1 MVGAGSTVG
10 KERSPRRFRFDPR
23 LAIGI
28 GLVVASVVGVYGVVQ
43 ATDRSV
49 FVYSTTGVLSPG
61 DRVYESD
68 LGVTSVQL
76 GDADDRYFRQGDVP
90 SDGLVVTRTVLEG
103 ELLPVSAVG
112 SAASIRVASVVV
124 TVSGQLSRS
133 IEPGAVVDVWSS
145 AELEDRRFG
154 PPAVL
159 VGSATVVR
167 VLESSGL
174 IADRQGSGVE
184 LLVPKGKIARVLE
197 AAADGNSIALIPVS
211 IPVRR

>member
-1 MVGAGSTVG
+1 MVDARTTAGKG
-10 KERSPRRFRFDPR
+10 RSPRRLRFDPR

-28 GLVVASVVGVYGVVQ
+28 GLVIVSVVGVYGVVQ
-43 ATDRSV
+43 ASDRSV
-49 FVYSTTGVLSPG
+49 FVYSTTGALSPG

-68 LGVTSVQL
+68 LDVTSVQL
-76 GDADDRYFRQGDVP
+76 GDADDRYLRQGDIP
-90 SDGLVVTRTVLEG
+90 RDGFLVTRTVLEG
-103 ELLPVSAVG
+103 ELLPASAVG
-112 SAASIRVASVVV
+112 SASSIRVASVVV

-145 AELEDRRFG
+145 AESEDRKFG

-174 IADRQGSGVE
+174 IADKRGSGVE
-184 LLVPKGKIARVLE
+184 LLVPRGKIARVLE
-197 AAADGNSIALIPVS
+197 ATADGDVISLIPVS